1 MKTFFG
7 GIFIE
12 QDKLAAEGI
21 NYPIKVEYYKKINGD
36 EVIKQN
42 KLKYGL
48 EIVKTEYKDGE
59 INIENKEINYVTN
72 NEQYLDSILEIFKR
86 NEVTPI
92 SVDDILKDF
101 YDIHSTFNSLN

>member
-12 QDKLAAEGI
+12 KDKLIAEGI

-36 EVIKQN
+36 EVLKHN
-42 KLKYGL
+42 KEKYGL
-48 EIVKTEYKDGE
+48 EIVKTEYREGE
-59 INIENKEINYVTN
+59 ISVENKEISYLTN
-72 NEQYLDSILEIFKR
+72 NEEHLDSILEIFKR

-92 SVDDILKDF
+92 GVEDILKDF
-101 YDIHSTFNSLN
+101 STIT